1 MKETQLK
8 KQFSERDLK
17 RMRNIIQ
24 KKYNDK
30 TITSVGYTKAE
41 IQHEEGDVWEE
52 NGRSW
57 TIKNGIKRNV
67 RKTESLAMPLL
78 CPKCGKPMNHHL
90 DKRMYN
96 IHQMCLHCVTEMES
110 ELKMKGEY
118 EEYERSMIMNNA
130 RYAVETVSSGLDH
143 FLDDLVNGTYVM
155 EDGTIQNWVG
165 NGLDTVQLKQQILD
179 KLQKIKEVT
188 ETIQDD
194 KTN

>member
-30 TITSVGYTKAE
+30 TVTSVGYTKAE

-57 TIKNGIKRNV
+57 IIKNGIKRNV

-96 IHQMCLHCVTEMES
+96 IHQMCLSCVTEMES

-118 EEYERSMIMNNA
+118 EEYERNMIMNNA

-143 FLDDLVNGTYVM
+143 FLDDLVNGAYVM
-155 EDGTIQNWVG
+155 EDGTIQNWIG
-165 NGLDTVQLKQQILD
+165 NGLDTVQLKQQILE
-179 KLQKIKEVT
+179 KLQKIKDIT
-188 ETIQDD
+188 ES
-194 KTN
+194 

>member
-30 TITSVGYTKAE
+30 TVTSVGYTKAE

-78 CPKCGKPMNHHL
+78 CPSC
-90 DKRMYN
+90 
-96 IHQMCLHCVTEMES
+96 
-110 ELKMKGEY
+110 
-118 EEYERSMIMNNA
+118 NN
-130 RYAVETVSSGLDH
+130 
-143 FLDDLVNGTYVM
+143 DLVNGAYVM
-155 EDGTIQNWVG
+155 EDGTIQNWAG

>member
-8 KQFSERDLK
+8 KEFSERDLK

-30 TITSVGYTKAE
+30 TVTSVGYTKAE
-41 IQHEEGDVWEE
+41 ELHEDGDVWEE
-52 NGRSW
+52 NGRTW

-78 CPKCGKPMNHHL
+78 CPSCNTPMNHHL

-96 IHQMCLHCVTEMES
+96 IHQTCLQCVVEMEG
-110 ELKMKGEY
+110 ELKRTGKFI
-118 EEYERSMIMNNA
+118 EYERNMMMNNA
-130 RYAVETVSSGLDH
+130 RYTAETVSDGLDD

-165 NGLDTVQLKQQILD
+165 NGIDTVQLKQQILE
-179 KLQKIKEVT
+179 KLQKIKDIT
-188 ETIQDD
+188 ES
-194 KTN
+194 

>member
-30 TITSVGYTKAE
+30 TVTSVGYDKAE

-52 NGRSW
+52 NGRTW

-78 CPKCGKPMNHHL
+78 CPSCSKPMNHHL

-96 IHQMCLHCVTEMES
+96 IHKMCLNCVVEMEG
-110 ELKMKGEY
+110 ELKRTGKF
-118 EEYERSMIMNNA
+118 EEYERNMMMNNA

-155 EDGTIQNWVG
+155 EDGTIQSWIG
-165 NGLDTVQLKQQILD
+165 NGLDTVQLKQQILE
-179 KLQKIKEVT
+179 KLQKIKEAT

-194 KTN
+194 KTS

>member
-1 MKETQLK
+1 MEQTQLK
-8 KQFSERDLK
+8 KEFTERDLQ

-24 KKYNDK
+24 KKTGDK
-30 TITSVGYTKAE
+30 TMTSVGYSKADE
-41 IQHEEGDVWEE
+41 IHNEGDVWEE
-52 NGRSW
+52 NGRKW

-67 RKTESLAMPLL
+67 RKIDNVALPLL
-78 CPKCGKPMNHHL
+78 CPHCSKPMNHHL

-118 EEYERSMIMNNA
+118 EEYERNMMMNNA
-130 RYAVETVSSGLDH
+130 RYAVETVSNGLDH

-165 NGLDTVQLKQQILD
+165 NGLDTVQLKQQILE
-179 KLQKIKEVT
+179 KLQKIKEAT
-188 ETIQDD
+188 EKQ
-194 KTN
+194 

>member
-52 NGRSW
+52 NGRAW

-118 EEYERSMIMNNA
+118 EEYERNMILNNA
-130 RYAVETVSSGLDH
+130 RYTVENIESGLEQ
-143 FLDDLVNGTYVM
+143 FLDDMINESYAM
-155 EDGTIQNWVG
+155 EDGNIQNWSG
-165 NGLDTVQLKQQILD
+165 NGINRTEVKQFILD
-179 KLQKIKEVT
+179 KLQKIKNIT
-188 ETIQDD
+188 ES
-194 KTN
+194 